1 MLGLPAVLGKEAV
14 MQIRTAVVVC
24 IGAIVTDRAP
34 EQLAAFPLHSLS
46 CHQREP
52 LAFGSA
58 SATMLT
64 GAPGIDL
71 DRDNPLLIGFGFG
84 ILIDLA
90 AKLIGLSAVHASRL
104 GAA

>member
-34 EQLAAFPLHSLS
+34 EQLAAFPLHPFS

-71 DRDNPLLIGFGFG
+71 NGDNPVSVCLVLR
-84 ILIDLA
+84 ILVDLA
-90 AKLIGLSAVHASRL
+90 A
-104 GAA
+104 